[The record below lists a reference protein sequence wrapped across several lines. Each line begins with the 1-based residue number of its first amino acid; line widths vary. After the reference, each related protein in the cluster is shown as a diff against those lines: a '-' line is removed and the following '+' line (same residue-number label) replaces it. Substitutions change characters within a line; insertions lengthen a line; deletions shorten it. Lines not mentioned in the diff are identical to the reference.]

1 MENHH
6 LMDEKGGE
14 PPVTTPTLTDGL
26 PGRRFSRGARLVWTL
41 LAIILVIEI
50 LAMVWLSR
58 RYRQSAT
65 PMASPTQGA
74 VVPLPE
80 K

>member
-1 MENHH
+1 
-6 LMDEKGGE
+6 
-14 PPVTTPTLTDGL
+14 VTTPTPTDGL
-26 PGRRFSRGARLVWTL
+26 PGGRFTRGARLVWTL
-41 LAIILVIEI
+41 LTIILVIEI
-50 LAMVWLSR
+50 LAMAWFSF
-58 RYRQSAT
+58 RYRQPAT

>member
-1 MENHH
+1 
-6 LMDEKGGE
+6 MDEKGGE
-14 PPVTTPTLTDGL
+14 PPVTTPTPTDGL
-26 PGRRFSRGARLVWTL
+26 PGGRFSRGARLVWTL
-41 LAIILVIEI
+41 LTIILVIEI
-50 LAMVWLSR
+50 VAMVWLSR
-58 RYRQSAT
+58 RYCQPAT